1 MEAPS
6 FGATHFLL
14 GSWYKDEELFKR
26 AGTWFMVRQ
35 SQRLRIKGLTADGL
49 LYRGMH
55 LDPWYPDIY
64 RQERIKGST
73 VCMDWQG
80 GDGYSLSTE

>member
-26 AGTWFMVRQ
+26 AGTWFMV
-35 SQRLRIKGLTADGL
+35 S
-49 LYRGMH
+49 RGFAF
-55 LDPWYPDIY
+55 
-64 RQERIKGST
+64 KT
-73 VCMDWQG
+73 VSRVD
-80 GDGYSLSTE
+80 E